1 MTQTF
6 SIALLRRAALA
17 LLVGLLCGVAGAGFG
32 LALSVVTALRL
43 RLPWLILCL
52 PMAGLAIV
60 FAYRRLSL
68 FPDPGTNAVLRAS
81 RGEESLRV
89 RQAPLIVCATVL
101 THLCGGSVGREGAA
115 LQLGGALSSGV
126 TRKLPL
132 SSSDRTLAV
141 QCGMAAGFAALFGT
155 PLTAAVFALE
165 VAKVG
170 RFRPRQLFYTL
181 LSAFAAFF
189 TAQAL
194 GAEHESFPLPSLPPL
209 SVGTLLSVLALA
221 ALGALMALVFCRALH
236 GAHALSARF
245 LRNPYLRAVLGGCAV
260 IVLTVLVGDSTYS
273 GSGATLIHRAVFS
286 TLPPE
291 TFAVKLLF
299 TALTLSSGFKG
310 GEIVPMLSVGAAFG
324 SLLGGVLSLP
334 SGFAAAVGM
343 TSLFAGCTK
352 CPLAAILLT
361 CELCGAH
368 LLPFLPLA
376 AALSFLLTG
385 SESLYCSPN
394 D

>member
-1 MTQTF
+1 MTLT
-6 SIALLRRAALA
+6 SSPTLLRSAALA
-17 LLVGLLCGVAGAGFG
+17 LLAGLLCGVAGAGFD
-32 LALSVVTALRL
+32 LALSFVTALRQ

-52 PMAGLAIV
+52 PPAGLAITL
-60 FAYRRLSL
+60 AYRRLSL
-68 FPDPGTNAVLRAS
+68 FPDPGTLAVLRAS
-81 RGEESLRV
+81 RGEGSLRL
-89 RQAPLIVCATVL
+89 RQAPLIFFATVL

-132 SSSDRTLAV
+132 SSSERTLVV
-141 QCGMAAGFAALFGT
+141 QCGMSAGFAALFGT

-165 VAKVG
+165 AAAAG
-170 RFRPRQLFYTL
+170 HFRPRRLFYTL

-209 SVGTLLSVLALA
+209 AVGTLLSVLVLA

-245 LRNPYLRAVLGGCAV
+245 LPDPYLRALLGGCVV
-260 IVLTVLVGDSTYS
+260 IGLTILVGDSTYS
-273 GSGATLIHRAVFS
+273 GSGAWLIHRAVFS
-286 TLPPE
+286 SLPPE

-299 TALTLSSGFKG
+299 TALTLASGFKG
-310 GEIVPMLSVGAAFG
+310 GEIVPMLSVGASFG
-324 SLLGGVLSLP
+324 ALLSGALSLP
-334 SGFAAAVGM
+334 SGFAAAIGM
-343 TSLFAGCTK
+343 AALFSGCTK

-361 CELCGAH
+361 CELCGASA
-368 LLPFLPLA
+368 LPFLALA
-376 AALSFLLTG
+376 SALSFLLTG
-385 SESLYCSPN
+385 AESLYSSL
-394 D
+394 DD